1 MLERCTRFGGA
12 TSGRAEHTM
21 KEELKRA
28 ATRGTSGGSAR
39 TVVAV
44 GGALVVAIGLYW
56 FATTR
61 YAPNEPG
68 QGGETGRAEQGSTA
82 QSGTAQSS
90 TAQSGA
96 EAPLT
101 ARDDDASS
109 ASQLAD
115 ARENHAA
122 LAHDWTLRLAPF
134 ADEHASA
141 IQAALL
147 DLENETLPRLD
158 VDAVLLADLAVF
170 LRGERVPLEA
180 LQAHALT
187 NERDVVLHALMVA
200 SFALHGHGD
209 AELEAALL
217 ANVTTR
223 LDVLPQSRSADD
235 RAAERRVLAIAR
247 ATGEVFA
254 ARGTVQPTVELLTH
268 LALLT
273 TKSNWREHDVALR
286 GATRHVFA
294 HHPGG
299 FDREQ
304 VIALAEA
311 VSLLRLDTERMAW
324 HTLMV
329 RTRDEHTLGML
340 RDGAG
345 SGLGIVGHGLRRPT
359 SQELDVLL
367 AALVADK
374 APPAEPLPD
383 EGSLSAPRL
392 VPRDTT
398 PDPNARVAERLRD
411 RVRALEGLVHL
422 GPGVASFIST
432 PSLDS
437 ERTTL
442 DQFAEA
448 LSNYGAAEG
457 FGAVCELAPFFAHAG
472 GVESH
477 VEGAL
482 RRSFAW
488 FVFDPRRR
496 TERDANL
503 VLLAEL
509 GLDGL
514 VPPEWRNAP

>member
-1 MLERCTRFGGA
+1 MLERRA
-12 TSGRAEHTM
+12 RSREAVSGRAPHTM
-21 KEELKRA
+21 KEDLKRA
-28 ATRGTSGGSAR
+28 ATRGTTGGSVR

-44 GGALVVAIGLYW
+44 GGVLVVAIGLYW
-56 FATTR
+56 YATAR
-61 YAPNEPG
+61 HQALEPARSG
-68 QGGETGRAEQGSTA
+68 DAGGARADGASE
-82 QSGTAQSS
+82 SG
-90 TAQSGA
+90 SGA
-96 EAPLT
+96 ADEGA
-101 ARDDDASS
+101 ARDAASPTDGNL
-109 ASQLAD
+109 LAD
-115 ARENHAA
+115 ARENVAA
-122 LAHDWTLRLAPF
+122 LAHDWTRRLAPF

-147 DLENETLPRLD
+147 DLSNDTLPRLD

-170 LRGERVPLEA
+170 LRGDRVPLEA
-180 LQAHALT
+180 LAAHTLA
-187 NERDVVLHALMVA
+187 NERDVALHALMLA

-209 AELEAALL
+209 AAIDAALL

-223 LDVLPQSRSADD
+223 LDALAQSRSAED

-254 ARGTVQPTVELLTH
+254 ARGTVAPTVELLTH

-273 TKSNWREHDVALR
+273 TKSNWREHDDALR

-304 VIALAEA
+304 VIALSEA
-311 VSLLRLDTERMAW
+311 VSSLRLETERMAW

-359 SQELDVLL
+359 SAELDVLL
-367 AALVADK
+367 AALAADK

-383 EGSLSAPRL
+383 ERTIAVPTL

-398 PDPNARVAERLRD
+398 PDPNARIAERLRD

-422 GPGVASFIST
+422 GPGVASYIAT
-432 PSLDS
+432 PSLDP

-448 LSNYGAAEG
+448 LANYGAAEG
-457 FGAVCELAPFFAHAG
+457 FGGVCELAPYFSNADG
-472 GVESH
+472 LEPDVEA
-477 VEGAL
+477 AL
-482 RRSFAW
+482 LRSFAW
-488 FVFDPRRR
+488 YVFDPRRR
-496 TERDANL
+496 AERDANL
-503 VLLAEL
+503 VLLDEL
-509 GLDGL
+509 GLDGV
-514 VPPEWRNAP
+514 VPQAWRNAP